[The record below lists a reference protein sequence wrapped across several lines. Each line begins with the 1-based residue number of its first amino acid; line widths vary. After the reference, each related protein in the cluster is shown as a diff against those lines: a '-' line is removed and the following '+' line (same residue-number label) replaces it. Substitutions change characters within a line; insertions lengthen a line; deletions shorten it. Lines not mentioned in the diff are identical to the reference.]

1 MPDQSIASPSVGERL
16 AVLATKLDHIQE
28 SLNKL
33 DHRFGD
39 VDQRIADLDRRKA
52 DAADLEELK
61 RVVEG
66 KADAKSVDRL
76 WTGVWSGI
84 GVALLAI
91 AGAVGKLIGLPI
103 GG

>member
-1 MPDQSIASPSVGERL
+1 MTTDTPTDKLIVKL
-16 AVLATKLDHIQE
+16 AVLETKLDHLQN
-28 SLNKL
+28 SLDSRYSHVERRVEQL
-33 DHRFGD
+33 E
-39 VDQRIADLDRRKA
+39 ARKA
-52 DAADLEELK
+52 DASDLEDLRK
-61 RVVEG
+61 AVEG